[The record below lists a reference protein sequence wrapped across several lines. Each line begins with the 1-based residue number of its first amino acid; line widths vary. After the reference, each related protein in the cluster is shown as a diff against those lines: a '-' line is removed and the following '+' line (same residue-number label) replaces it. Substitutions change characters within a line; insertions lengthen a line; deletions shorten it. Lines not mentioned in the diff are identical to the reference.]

1 MLKLEI
7 KNGKLF
13 ALDPSGSLLGKVVND
28 LSDGCEE
35 NPMSVEASLFSF
47 VYGGHGYTYHF
58 SNNPPNPFF
67 CRAKDVI
74 ENIELLPYGTEHMF
88 LDASPNAICDYYV
101 VPCSMN

>member
-7 KNGKLF
+7 KNEKLF
-13 ALDPSGSLLGKVVND
+13 ALDPSGNLVGKVVNN
-28 LSDGCEE
+28 LSGGCEE

-47 VYGGHGYTYHF
+47 VYGGHGYIYHF
-58 SNNPPNPFF
+58 SDNPPNPFF
-67 CRAKDVI
+67 CRAEDVI
-74 ENIELLPYGTEHMF
+74 ENIELLPHGTEHMF